1 MLLDS
6 CAGLRELHGRI
17 KSFVESAE
25 NTLALP
31 AAIEGSPAPYERFL
45 SGLRLTKGE
54 GEASLALGADGCLHL
69 SADSTELR
77 RFADVALV
85 EEETGHHHWY
95 CNPISLI
102 IEADTMWVEEH
113 GAWVR
118 EK

>member
-6 CAGLRELHGRI
+6 CAGLQDLHSRI
-17 KSFVESAE
+17 KAFVESAE

-31 AAIEGSPAPYERFL
+31 ASIEGTPTPYERFL

-54 GEASLALGADGCLHL
+54 GKASLALDADDWLHL
-69 SADSTELR
+69 SADSTDLR
-77 RFADVALV
+77 RFADVVLV
-85 EEETGHHHWY
+85 EEETDHHHWY

-102 IEADTMWVEEH
+102 IEADSIWVEEH

-118 EK
+118 KK